1 MPVHFLLEAS
11 LGLGP
16 VLLFLVALVYMDSF
30 KLVGVFGVLGVLGLG
45 VLAAALSYLSSGV
58 VMDFFH
64 ADFHE
69 YSLYAAPIVEEGFKT
84 VMMIWL
90 FSRNRIGFMIDA
102 AILGAAVGGGFAL
115 AENIYYAHVFP
126 EANVATW
133 LIRGLGT
140 AVMHSGT
147 TAIFAIVTEA
157 LREKR
162 EGLGLASAI
171 PGFLFAISLHSI
183 FNQFLDFPF
192 ASTAGIVIIVP
203 LLLMIAV
210 DKSEHEVHG
219 WLIQDYEFA

>member
-1 MPVHFLLEAS
+1 MPAHFLLEAS

-16 VLLFLVALVYMDSF
+16 VLLFLAALVYMDSF
-30 KLVGVFGVLGVLGLG
+30 KLVGVFGVLGVIGLG
-45 VLAAALSYLSSGV
+45 VLAAALSYLASGA

-69 YSLYAAPIVEEGFKT
+69 YSLYAAPIVEEGLKT

-133 LIRGLGT
+133 LIR
-140 AVMHSGT
+140 
-147 TAIFAIVTEA
+147 
-157 LREKR
+157 
-162 EGLGLASAI
+162 
-171 PGFLFAISLHSI
+171 
-183 FNQFLDFPF
+183 
-192 ASTAGIVIIVP
+192 
-203 LLLMIAV
+203 
-210 DKSEHEVHG
+210 
-219 WLIQDYEFA
+219 